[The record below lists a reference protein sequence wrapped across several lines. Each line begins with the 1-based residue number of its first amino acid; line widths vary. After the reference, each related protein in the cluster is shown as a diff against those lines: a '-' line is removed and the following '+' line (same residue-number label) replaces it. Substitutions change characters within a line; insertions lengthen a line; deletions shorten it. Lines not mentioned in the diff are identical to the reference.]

1 MVETPA
7 PLALLADVCHELRT
21 PLTSIRSFAEILR
34 DSPDL
39 DAAQRRQFLDII
51 ARESERLTRLI
62 TDLLDLARMEA
73 DELPW
78 RFAPV
83 ALAAVLRDAAAATAP
98 LFAARGVALTLE
110 LAGNLPPLRAD
121 ADRIM
126 QVAINLLANA
136 AKFAPEGSGRVRL
149 SLLGVTAGQAFAVTD
164 NGPGISPADQ
174 AMIFERFRQAG
185 QAAGSGLGLPISRA
199 IVAGH
204 GGTLSLRSAPGEGA
218 AFRVV
223 LPA

>member
-1 MVETPA
+1 MAKRTND
-7 PLALLADVCHELRT
+7 ALLSDVCHELRT

-51 ARESERLTRLI
+51 VRESERLARLI
-62 TDLLDLARMEA
+62 ADLLDLARMDA
-73 DELPW
+73 GKLPW

-83 ALAAVLRDAAAATAP
+83 ALEAVLREAAAVTEP
-98 LFAARGVALTLE
+98 LFAARRVRLTPE
-110 LAGNLPPLRAD
+110 FSGGLPPLRAD

-136 AKFAPEGSGRVRL
+136 AKFAPEDSGRVGLRL
-149 SLLGVTAGQAFAVTD
+149 FGVAGGQAFEVAD
-164 NGPGISPADQ
+164 NGPGISPTDQ
-174 AMIFERFRQAG
+174 AVIFERFRQAG
-185 QAAGSGLGLPISRA
+185 QAAGSGLGLAICRA

-204 GGTLSLRSAPGEGA
+204 GGALTVRSAPGEGA

-223 LPA
+223 LPG